1 MSKTFEDKLRVGAVG
16 EEIVRNIL
24 FDQGY
29 VVYEPVR
36 GEAHPFDKVAVKDK
50 TNLYLVEVKTK
61 QSTDKGSYGINVSSV
76 NTYKYF
82 LKEYE
87 LPMLVFFVD
96 YNPSVLQIR
105 YTTLRNLLTEI
116 EVDNKKYPYTIKNT
130 NGEVNMFHMNST
142 KLIRELTEE
151 ENNNILSVL

>member
-1 MSKTFEDKLRVGAVG
+1 MTKSFEDKLKIGAVG
-16 EEIVRNIL
+16 EKIVRNIL

-50 TNLYLVEVKTK
+50 INLYLVEVKTK
-61 QSTDKGSYGINVSSV
+61 QSTDKGCYGINTSSV

-87 LPMLVFFVD
+87 IPMLVFFVD

-105 YTTLRNLLTEI
+105 YTTLRNLLTDI
-116 EVDNKKYPYTIKNT
+116 EVDNKIYPYTMSSST
-130 NGEVNMFHMNST
+130 GEVNMFHMNST

-151 ENNNILSVL
+151 ENNNIVSLL